1 MPNESQN
8 IEWKQAWHDDYL
20 KWICGFANAQGGR
33 IFIGK
38 DDAGKTIGLQNA
50 KKLLEDLPNK
60 IRDQLGLMPPINLLE
75 EDGKAYLEIIVEPS
89 TVPISLRGSYYWR
102 SGSVKQEL
110 KGHAL
115 TDFLL
120 KKMGMTWDRVV
131 QEKAT
136 LDDIDDATIALFKK
150 EAVTAGRLPDISGLS
165 TKELLKKLRLLTKD
179 GLTHAAVVLFGKD
192 PGEFYPNL
200 FVKIGRFS
208 TSVVDMRFQEV
219 CEGNL
224 FQMLRD
230 VMEQLEKKFLIK
242 PIRFEGLR
250 RIEELEYPVPALREI
265 LLNALVHRNYMGSM
279 TQLKVMDDRLSL
291 WNAGTLPIELTIE
304 KLFQVHE
311 SFPRNPLI
319 ADVCYK
325 AGFIDSWGRGVEK
338 IAEACDQAGLPAPK
352 FEERHGGFSVEL
364 LKTPESEELGKGGVK
379 VGKTPKNNSSEKGS
393 EKSSEKSSEKII
405 GLLRENSHL
414 TIAELAAELDISTRA
429 VEKHLKNLQADGL
442 LRRVGGRKEGHWE
455 VTSS

>member
-1 MPNESQN
+1 MTPESQN
-8 IEWKQAWHDDYL
+8 IEWKQSWQDGFL

-38 DDAGKTIGLQNA
+38 DDTGKTIGLPNA

-60 IRDQLGLMPPINLLE
+60 IRDQLGLMPSINLLE
-75 EDGKAYLEIIVEPS
+75 EDGKACLEIIVEPS

-131 QEKAT
+131 EEKAT
-136 LDDIDDATIALFKK
+136 LDDINDATIELFKK
-150 EAVTAGRLPDISGLS
+150 EAVTAGRLPDISDLS

-179 GLTHAAVVLFGKD
+179 GLTNAAVVLFGKD

-200 FVKIGRFS
+200 FVKIGRFGA
-208 TSVVDMRFQEV
+208 SVVDIRFQEV

-250 RIEELEYPVPALREI
+250 RIEELEYPVPALREM

-325 AGFIDSWGRGVEK
+325 AGYIDSWGRGVEK
-338 IAEACDQAGLPAPK
+338 ITEACEQAGLPAPI
-352 FEERHGGFSVEL
+352 FEERHGGVAVEL
-364 LKTPESEELGKGGVK
+364 VKTP
-379 VGKTPKNNSSEKGS
+379 GKTDDVASGTRRVSVGNERSEKR
-393 EKSSEKSSEKII
+393 
-405 GLLRENSHL
+405 RENVGENAGENVGENVGENCRSH
-414 TIAELAAELDISTRA
+414 S
-429 VEKHLKNLQADGL
+429 
-442 LRRVGGRKEGHWE
+442 RRCIDND
-455 VTSS
+455 

>member
-1 MPNESQN
+1 MTSESQN
-8 IEWKQAWHDDYL
+8 IEWKQSWHDDYL

-33 IFIGK
+33 VFIGK
-38 DDAGKTIGLQNA
+38 DDAGKITGLKNA
-50 KKLLEDLPNK
+50 KKMLEDLPNK
-60 IRDQLGLMPPINLLE
+60 IRDQLGLMPHINLHE

-131 QEKAT
+131 EEKAT
-136 LDDIDDATIALFKK
+136 LDDIDDKTIELFKK
-150 EAVTAGRLPDISGLS
+150 EVVTSGRLPDISGLS
-165 TKELLKKLRLLTKD
+165 TKDLLKKLRLLTKD
-179 GLTHAAVVLFGKD
+179 GLTNAAVVLFGKD

-200 FVKIGRFS
+200 FVKIGRFGEN
-208 TSVVDMRFQEV
+208 VVDMRFQEV

-242 PIRFEGLR
+242 PVRFEGLR
-250 RIEELEYPVPALREI
+250 RIEELEYPVSALREM

-325 AGFIDSWGRGVEK
+325 AGYIDCWGRGVEK
-338 IAEACDQAGLPAPK
+338 ITEACEQAGLPAPI
-352 FEERHGGFSVEL
+352 FEERSGGVAVEL
-364 LKTPESEELGKGGVK
+364 MKAPASEKSVSEGTSGKHRENIGKTPVKTPVKTPEAILSVLIE
-379 VGKTPKNNSSEKGS
+379 NSSLTLAEVAERIG
-393 EKSSEKSSEKII
+393 KSV
-405 GLLRENSHL
+405 
-414 TIAELAAELDISTRA
+414 RA
-429 VEKHLKNLQADGL
+429 VERAAAKLSDQGKLQY
-442 LRRVGGRKEGHWE
+442 VGPQKGGHWE
-455 VTSS
+455 VIE